1 MKTKKLGI
9 QVPNYPPQMIHCKQ
23 QLQQKLNNRTTFIQF
38 GTLQWWLESIRC
50 YETTDSFVFD
60 AN

>member
-1 MKTKKLGI
+1 
-9 QVPNYPPQMIHCKQ
+9 MIHCKQ